1 MSTALTD
8 GRTRWLARV
17 LAQQYGMS
25 LPAVEEVLLEEK
37 HAQQLSD
44 FMQADG
50 PPTVIFFK
58 QARETYN
65 EDGEPIEGVGAPPPP
80 PASRV
85 HPHLPPGTALRQH
98 VALDALRHSACP
110 GSQVEE
116 LFITNG
122 EVDRQKGKAVYFM
135 RVNEGSAVSLGSVEQ
150 EVVYGVV
157 GPSALET
164 LQANM
169 SELFMPLVTQAS
181 GTWERTITE
190 EASGEFF
197 GTLSKFHLT
206 LNDAVNSLQG
216 GFTLRKPEKMFDIEN
231 KAAALNRAGAEPEIV
246 AMFESVVE
254 DWCKGTE
261 RLLSESDANRQ
272 ESDDA
277 GPETELEY
285 WRTRMAKFNS
295 ITEQLKGRDCKVRP
309 APAPAPAPPPPLRAA
324 LLPHAASTAQAGCVD
339 GAARGAASVPAS
351 IGAGQR
357 DARRWSRCCCAA
369 VATSTRPL
377 SLRIRRVC
385 ARPACACAR
394 WCWAC

>member
-1 MSTALTD
+1 V
-8 GRTRWLARV
+8 RRR
-17 LAQQYGMS
+17 
-25 LPAVEEVLLEEK
+25 
-37 HAQQLSD
+37 
-44 FMQADG
+44 
-50 PPTVIFFK
+50 
-58 QARETYN
+58 R
-65 EDGEPIEGVGAPPPP
+65 
-80 PASRV
+80 
-85 HPHLPPGTALRQH
+85 LPPGERRYLPPGMALRQH
-98 VALDALRHSACP
+98 VALTRSSALPRP

-135 RVNEGSAVSLGSVEQ
+135 RVNEGSAVSLGTVEQ
-150 EVVYGVV
+150 EIVYGVV

-181 GTWERTITE
+181 GSWERTITE

-197 GTLSKFHLT
+197 GTLGKFHLT

-246 AMFESVVE
+246 TMFESVVE

-309 APAPAPAPPPPLRAA
+309 APCPRLATPHTAHAALRPPPLPCSRCGSFG
-324 LLPHAASTAQAGCVD
+324 LRV
-339 GAARGAASVPAS
+339 ARGAGKRRRVNRCQPE
-351 IGAGQR
+351 G
-357 DARRWSRCCCAA
+357 DAWLDPRCCCCCCCCCAA
-369 VATSTRPL
+369 DTLHGRCRCETRRACAL
-377 SLRIRRVC
+377 LTWCRRVC
-385 ARPACACAR
+385 VCVAGGAGRAERRQVARAQAVEAAR
-394 WCWAC
+394 QLDHRREQRGEGQRQVPLDAREVH

>member
-1 MSTALTD
+1 M
-8 GRTRWLARV
+8 RRR
-17 LAQQYGMS
+17 
-25 LPAVEEVLLEEK
+25 
-37 HAQQLSD
+37 
-44 FMQADG
+44 
-50 PPTVIFFK
+50 
-58 QARETYN
+58 R
-65 EDGEPIEGVGAPPPP
+65 
-80 PASRV
+80 
-85 HPHLPPGTALRQH
+85 LPPGERRYLPPGMALRQH
-98 VALDALRHSACP
+98 VALTRSSALPRP

-135 RVNEGSAVSLGSVEQ
+135 RVNEGSAVSLGTVEQ
-150 EVVYGVV
+150 EIVYGVV

-181 GTWERTITE
+181 GSWERTITE

-197 GTLSKFHLT
+197 GTLGKFHLT

-246 AMFESVVE
+246 TMFESVVE

-309 APAPAPAPPPPLRAA
+309 APPPAPASPRRTRRTAHTAPATLAVLSLW
-324 LLPHAASTAQAGCVD
+324 LLW
-339 GAARGAASVPAS
+339 AARGAWRREASPRQSVPA
-351 IGAGQR
+351 GGRRVAGPTLLLLLLLLLLL
-357 DARRWSRCCCAA
+357 RCRH
-369 VATSTRPL
+369 SPRPL
-377 SLRIRRVC
+377 PLRNPTRVRAADVVP
-385 ARPACACAR
+385 ARVRVRGR